1 MHNLDSDEIVD
12 QHFEVS
18 KIFYDNKCIYMSDN
32 DSATQS
38 SDDDEEETFYH
49 EPHKDNDGISKFINA
64 FSNFNIE
71 HLCESGIAV

>member
-1 MHNLDSDEIVD
+1 
-12 QHFEVS
+12 
-18 KIFYDNKCIYMSDN
+18 MSDN